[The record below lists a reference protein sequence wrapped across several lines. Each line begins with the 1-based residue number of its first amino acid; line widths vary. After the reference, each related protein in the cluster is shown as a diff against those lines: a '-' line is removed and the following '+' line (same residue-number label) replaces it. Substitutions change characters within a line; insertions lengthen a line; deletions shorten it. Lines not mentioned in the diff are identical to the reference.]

1 MKYRAVVVIE
11 GKRGMLDPEGTTVQ
25 RALAQLGFETL
36 SVRSTKRLVLELDA
50 IDAATAKASVEEM
63 CRRLL
68 ANPVV
73 QDFTVEVTPS
83 A

>member
-1 MKYRAVVVIE
+1 LKYRAVVVIE